1 MLQEELGVRAARLKG
16 ITDVV
21 PVSRNG
27 SADSDSGD
35 EDSDV
40 KKGALYVPCTGCK
53 DEHMIHGA
61 LPCNQ
66 ALCSLRKGVT
76 SILVLVS

>member
-1 MLQEELGVRAARLKG
+1 MRAARLKG

-27 SADSDSGD
+27 SGDSDSGD

-40 KKGALYVPCTGCK
+40 KKGAVFRL
-53 DEHMIHGA
+53 
-61 LPCNQ
+61 
-66 ALCSLRKGVT
+66 
-76 SILVLVS
+76 

>member
-1 MLQEELGVRAARLKG
+1 MRAARLKG

-40 KKGALYVPCTGCK
+40 KKGAVFRL
-53 DEHMIHGA
+53 
-61 LPCNQ
+61 
-66 ALCSLRKGVT
+66 
-76 SILVLVS
+76 

>member
-1 MLQEELGVRAARLKG
+1 LQEELGVRAARLKG

-40 KKGALYVPCTGCK
+40 KKGACSQLATRSYMHVQLASGGHVK
-53 DEHMIHGA
+53 GWHG
-61 LPCNQ
+61 
-66 ALCSLRKGVT
+66 
-76 SILVLVS
+76 

>member
-1 MLQEELGVRAARLKG
+1 VRAARLKG

-40 KKGALYVPCTGCK
+40 KKGACSPQLATRSYMHVQLASGHNMK
-53 DEHMIHGA
+53 VWHG
-61 LPCNQ
+61 
-66 ALCSLRKGVT
+66 
-76 SILVLVS
+76 

>member
-21 PVSRNG
+21 PPSRNG

-40 KKGALYVPCTGCK
+40 KKGARPATNLFVFLHLTCG
-53 DEHMIHGA
+53 HGW
-61 LPCNQ
+61 
-66 ALCSLRKGVT
+66 
-76 SILVLVS
+76 LVWVYTRGLAVASSMQWHC

>member
-1 MLQEELGVRAARLKG
+1 MTAASLKCPQLSLQEELGVRAARLKG

-40 KKGALYVPCTGCK
+40 KKGV
-53 DEHMIHGA
+53 
-61 LPCNQ
+61 
-66 ALCSLRKGVT
+66 S
-76 SILVLVS
+76 SIVYTNLSRLAQV

>member
-1 MLQEELGVRAARLKG
+1 MLLQEELGVRAARLKG

-40 KKGALYVPCTGCK
+40 KKGVIL
-53 DEHMIHGA
+53 HMHTKTVNVHTA
-61 LPCNQ
+61 CMW
-66 ALCSLRKGVT
+66 T
-76 SILVLVS
+76 